1 MTRVRQV
8 SAWVPPNSDLEYS
21 KKSDEMMLVFSIM
34 DHAEKE
40 FMETIKENPSN
51 SRNIK
56 DKTIH
61 DVLTPIS
68 KSVPDNFH
76 CSIEKMLN
84 SDQEEKNEEIV
95 KPLKDNNPIWQTIY

>member
-40 FMETIKENPSN
+40 VKETKKENPSN

-56 DKTIH
+56 DETIH

-68 KSVPDNFH
+68 KSVSDNFQ
-76 CSIEKMLN
+76 CSIENILN